1 MLNKIRSIYLI
12 KIIFSFV
19 DDGQTLKLIKYNKN
33 TQNKININLINYRRF
48 AKKYI
53 IYDENKLVKEF
64 CCLNNELIYEGEYSK
79 GERNGK
85 GKEYGKEGN
94 IIYEGEYLNGKRNG
108 KGKEYDEKGKLLFEG
123 EYLKGKR
130 FNVKYYGYKTIYYH
144 KALIP
149 GKCIYGLI
157 IESGNMSDKNKIRR
171 EYNENGELIF
181 EGEYINGKRN
191 GEKEMENAKNFL
203 ENT

>member
-108 KGKEYDEKGKLLFEG
+108 KGKEYDENGK
-123 EYLKGKR
+123 
-130 FNVKYYGYKTIYYH
+130 
-144 KALIP
+144 
-149 GKCIYGLI
+149 
-157 IESGNMSDKNKIRR
+157 
-171 EYNENGELIF
+171 LIF
-181 EGEYINGKRN
+181 EGIFLK
-191 GEKEMENAKNFL
+191 GERKKAKEFNKI
-203 ENT
+203 